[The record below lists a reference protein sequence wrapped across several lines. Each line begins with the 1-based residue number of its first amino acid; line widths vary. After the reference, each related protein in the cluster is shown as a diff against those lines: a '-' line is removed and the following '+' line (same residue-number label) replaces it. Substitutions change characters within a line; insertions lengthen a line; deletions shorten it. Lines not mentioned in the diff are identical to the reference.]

1 MHTIDARLGSMQV
14 RPADDL
20 AMQRA
25 LELAAAAGLRGEIP
39 VGALL
44 LSETGEVL
52 AESGNWKEAN
62 FDPTA
67 HAEIEVIRAA
77 CEKLQSARLDNCTLV
92 VTLEPCPMCAGAA
105 MQARIARLI
114 FGADNKDYGAA
125 GSMFDVMRDGRL
137 PHRAEVVANVRAAQ
151 ATALLD
157 KFFDTKR

>member
-1 MHTIDARLGSMQV
+1 MRRIDATLSFMQV
-14 RPADDL
+14 QPADDQ

-25 LELAAAAGLRGEIP
+25 LELAAIASERGEIP

-44 LSETGEVL
+44 IDPAGKIL
-52 AESGNWKEAN
+52 AESGNLNQTN

-77 CEKLQSARLDNCTLV
+77 CTKLQSSRLDNCSLV

-105 MQARIARLI
+105 MQARIGRLV

-137 PHRAEVVANVRAAQ
+137 PHRAEVVANVRAAE
-151 ATALLD
+151 ATKLLD
-157 KFFDTKR
+157 KFFDAKR